1 VVALATEQEDEA
13 ARSIIWTRATQRPA
27 TLSVSGKVV
36 AITGA
41 AGSLGTALAAAFAGA
56 GARLVVLGDLA
67 ADRLE
72 PVAAS
77 VTAAGATPIV
87 RQLDVTDS
95 ASVEA
100 FVEVAAEPLGRV
112 DVMINN
118 AGVLNENGRI
128 HNITDADWRRVV
140 DVNLMGTVHGVRAAV
155 QRMRRQEGGGA
166 IVNTAS
172 VAGISA
178 WAYAAPYGATKA
190 AIIQL
195 TRVAAVEYARD
206 RIRVNCVCPG
216 TFLSS
221 MHEGMAQEAID
232 RIAALHPLGLGRPGD
247 LVDAFLYLAG
257 DGARWTTGSA
267 LVVDGG
273 YSAP

>member
-1 VVALATEQEDEA
+1 MSVKGK
-13 ARSIIWTRATQRPA
+13 SI
-27 TLSVSGKVV
+27 

-41 AGSLGTALAAAFAGA
+41 AGSLGSALAKGFAEGGAAVIA
-56 GARLVVLGDLA
+56 LGDIST
-67 ADRLE
+67 DRLE
-72 PVAAS
+72 PVRAA
-77 VTAAGATPIV
+77 VETLGVQAIV
-87 RQLDVTDS
+87 RRLDVTDR
-95 ASVEA
+95 ASMDDFVEA
-100 FVEVAAEPLGRV
+100 AAAPLGRL

-128 HNITDADWRRVV
+128 HNIKDDDWQRVIA
-140 DVNLMGTVHGVRAAV
+140 VNVMGTVHGVRFAV
-155 QRMRRQEGGGA
+155 ERMRKQEGGGA

-206 RIRVNCVCPG
+206 HVRVNCVCPG
-216 TFLSS
+216 TFLSNI
-221 MHEGMAQEAID
+221 HEGVPQEALD
-232 RIAALHPLGLGRPGD
+232 RIASLHPLGLGQPED
-247 LVDAFLYLAG
+247 LVAAFLYLAG
-257 DGARWTTGSA
+257 DGARWTTGAA

-273 YSAP
+273 YSVP